1 MKVTCSNCG
10 AEVDVQ
16 GNASKCPYCGSVITC
31 NQSQTDGVDNYFD
44 NIAPQPSD
52 AYVRSVDKN
61 DKKLKKSVKNL
72 FSWSVLLL
80 VIGVLRLFTGFLTLE
95 TNEYIESQLP
105 ELIFDPISAYLSL
118 YLSLSTAEIILHLFI
133 AICGAVLV
141 VFASKLKKIDIYSQ
155 DLQPAS
161 LKVFIVSCIMAVILV
176 AYLIVEICMVNTMV
190 NLIDVGYI
198 EADSLTTTFSS
209 LVWTVILVV
218 GGALCVVE
226 SVRLAK
232 QAKKN

>member
-16 GNASKCPYCGSVITC
+16 GNVAKCPYCGSIITC
-31 NQSQTDGVDNYFD
+31 NQSQTDCVDNYFD

-52 AYVRSVDKN
+52 AYARTVDRN

-72 FSWSVLLL
+72 SSWSVLLL
-80 VIGVLRLFTGFLTLE
+80 VIGVLRLFTGLMTLE

-105 ELIFDPISAYLSL
+105 ELIFDPISA

-141 VFASKLKKIDIYSQ
+141 VFASRLKKTDIYSQ
-155 DLQPAS
+155 DLQSSS
-161 LKVFIVSCIMAVILV
+161 LKVFIASCIMAVILI
-176 AYLIVEICMVNTMV
+176 AYLIVEICIVNTMV
-190 NLIDVGYI
+190 NLVGVGYV

-232 QAKKN
+232 QARKN

>member
-16 GNASKCPYCGSVITC
+16 GNVAKCPYCGSIITC
-31 NQSQTDGVDNYFD
+31 NQSQTDCVDNYFD

-52 AYVRSVDKN
+52 AYARTVDRN

-80 VIGVLRLFTGFLTLE
+80 VIGVLRLFTGLMTLE

-105 ELIFDPISAYLSL
+105 ELIFDPISA

-141 VFASKLKKIDIYSQ
+141 VFASRLKKTDIYSQ
-155 DLQPAS
+155 DLQSSS
-161 LKVFIVSCIMAVILV
+161 LKVFIASCIMAVILI
-176 AYLIVEICMVNTMV
+176 AYLIVEICIVNTMV
-190 NLIDVGYI
+190 NLVGVGYV

-232 QAKKN
+232 QARKN

>member
-16 GNASKCPYCGSVITC
+16 GNVAKCSYCGSIITC
-31 NQSQTDGVDNYFD
+31 NQSQADCVDNYFD

-52 AYVRSVDKN
+52 AYARTVDMN

-80 VIGVLRLFTGFLTLE
+80 VIGVLRLFTGLMTLE

-118 YLSLSTAEIILHLFI
+118 STAETILHLFI

-141 VFASKLKKIDIYSQ
+141 VFASRLKKTDIYSQ
-155 DLQPAS
+155 DLQSAS
-161 LKVFIVSCIMAVILV
+161 LKVFVASCIMAVILI
-176 AYLIVEICMVNTMV
+176 AYLIVEICIVNTMV
-190 NLIDVGYI
+190 NLVGVGYV

-209 LVWTVILVV
+209 LVWTVIVVV

>member
-16 GNASKCPYCGSVITC
+16 GNVAKCPYCGSIITC
-31 NQSQTDGVDNYFD
+31 NQSQTDCVDNYFD

-52 AYVRSVDKN
+52 AYAHTVDRN

-72 FSWSVLLL
+72 SSWSVLLL
-80 VIGVLRLFTGFLTLE
+80 VIGVLRLFTGLMTLE

-105 ELIFDPISAYLSL
+105 ELIFDPISA

-141 VFASKLKKIDIYSQ
+141 VFASRLKKTDIYSQ
-155 DLQPAS
+155 DLQSAS
-161 LKVFIVSCIMAVILV
+161 LKVFIASCIMAVILI
-176 AYLIVEICMVNTMV
+176 AYLIVEICIVNTMV
-190 NLIDVGYI
+190 NLVGVGYV

>member
-16 GNASKCPYCGSVITC
+16 GNVAKCPYCGSIITC
-31 NQSQTDGVDNYFD
+31 NQSQTDCVDNYFD

-52 AYVRSVDKN
+52 AYARTVDRN

-80 VIGVLRLFTGFLTLE
+80 VIGVLRLFTGLMTLE

-105 ELIFDPISAYLSL
+105 ELIFDPISA

-141 VFASKLKKIDIYSQ
+141 VFASRLKKTDIYSQ
-155 DLQPAS
+155 DLQSAS
-161 LKVFIVSCIMAVILV
+161 LKVFIASCIMAVILI
-176 AYLIVEICMVNTMV
+176 AYLIVEICIVNTMV
-190 NLIDVGYI
+190 NLVGVGYV

-232 QAKKN
+232 QARKN

>member
-16 GNASKCPYCGSVITC
+16 GNVAKCPYCGSIITC
-31 NQSQTDGVDNYFD
+31 NQSQTDCVDNYFD

-52 AYVRSVDKN
+52 AYARTVDRN

-80 VIGVLRLFTGFLTLE
+80 VIGVLRLFTGLMTLE

-105 ELIFDPISAYLSL
+105 ELIFDPISA

-141 VFASKLKKIDIYSQ
+141 VFASRLKKTDIYSQ
-155 DLQPAS
+155 DLQSAS
-161 LKVFIVSCIMAVILV
+161 LKVFIASCIMAVILI
-176 AYLIVEICMVNTMV
+176 AYLIVEICIVNAMV
-190 NLIDVGYI
+190 NLVDVGYV

>member
-16 GNASKCPYCGSVITC
+16 GNVAKCPYCGSIITC
-31 NQSQTDGVDNYFD
+31 NQSQTDCVDNYFD

-52 AYVRSVDKN
+52 AYARTVDRN

-80 VIGVLRLFTGFLTLE
+80 VIGVLRLFTGLMTLE

-105 ELIFDPISAYLSL
+105 ELIFDPISA

-141 VFASKLKKIDIYSQ
+141 VFASRLKKTDIYSQ
-155 DLQPAS
+155 DLQSAS
-161 LKVFIVSCIMAVILV
+161 LKVFIASCIMAVILI
-176 AYLIVEICMVNTMV
+176 AYLIVEICIVNTMV
-190 NLIDVGYI
+190 NLVGVGYV

>member
-16 GNASKCPYCGSVITC
+16 GNVAKCPYCGSIITC
-31 NQSQTDGVDNYFD
+31 NQSQTDCVDNYFD

-52 AYVRSVDKN
+52 AYARTVDRN

-80 VIGVLRLFTGFLTLE
+80 VIGVLRLFTGLMTLE

-105 ELIFDPISAYLSL
+105 ELIFDPISA

-141 VFASKLKKIDIYSQ
+141 VFASRLKKTDIYSQ
-155 DLQPAS
+155 DLQSAS
-161 LKVFIVSCIMAVILV
+161 LKVFIASCIMAVILI
-176 AYLIVEICMVNTMV
+176 AYLIVEICIVNTMV
-190 NLIDVGYI
+190 NLVDVGYV